1 MILGE
6 KMVFW
11 MASHSVEHATKLE
24 VGKRPGEREGS
35 DRVGYGWYLPTYLG
49 SVREK
54 ETSEKAPG
62 LGEEGGIYCTI

>member
-24 VGKRPGEREGS
+24 VGGREWG
-35 DRVGYGWYLPTYLG
+35 DAIALDIGRIYLSTYPPT
-49 SVREK
+49 
-54 ETSEKAPG
+54 
-62 LGEEGGIYCTI
+62 